1 MAHVKGLRE
10 MAEIGSIIDGKYEL
24 LKKIGQG
31 GMSKVYLAMD
41 LRLNKQWAVKEI
53 NKYTQ
58 SKNQEVIVQSLIVEA
73 NLMKKLDHPALPRIV
88 DIIDSGNMIYVVM
101 DYIEGESLDKIL
113 QSYGAQ
119 PQELV
124 IDWAKQLCD
133 ALGYLH
139 NQNPPV
145 IYRDMK
151 PANVMLKPEGNLK
164 VIDFG
169 IAREYKEENMEDTVS
184 LGTRGYAAPEQ
195 FGGKGQTDARTDI
208 YCLGATLYHLVT
220 GQNPC
225 EPPYEMFP
233 IRKWN
238 PALSGGLEK
247 ILLKCTQLNPDER
260 YQNCDELMYALEHY
274 EEVDEV
280 YRKKQKRKL
289 TGFFIT
295 CVASILLMFGGITCR
310 TAASS
315 INNNN
320 YDDLVTVAESTSFE
334 DKIRSYEEAIHI
346 YPEKPKAYMCLLE
359 AYEAENRF
367 SKQENDYFLALYN
380 ANKSQFDIDS
390 QETAELNYKI
400 GMMYFNYYT
409 EEDGSYLF
417 STRVQKAYSFFSE
430 NHENA
435 PKEFVYYEVSESYYQ
450 ICTFY
455 KKYILSA
462 ANIEE
467 ATKENYD
474 AVLNGMAETMMSI
487 QDLNAYDQLS
497 YYSAVIDLLY
507 DQRIYM
513 ANVEVEQE
521 KIMNVLRMAYEQ
533 SKDLTVQKEQSL
545 ELQNTIAGHYENY
558 KEAILRC
565 YVNGGNE

>member
-1 MAHVKGLRE
+1 
-10 MAEIGSIIDGKYEL
+10 MAEIGSIIDEKYEI
-24 LKKIGQG
+24 LKRIGQG

-53 NKYTQ
+53 NKYAQ
-58 SKNQEVIVQSLIVEA
+58 SQNQEIIVQSLIVEA

-88 DIIDSGNMIYVVM
+88 DIIDNEATIYVVM

-139 NQNPPV
+139 TQDPPV

-151 PANVMLKPEGNLK
+151 PANIMLKPEGNLK

-169 IAREYKEENMEDTVS
+169 IAREYKEDNMADTVS

-220 GQNPC
+220 GHNPS

-238 PALSGGLEK
+238 PGLSGGLES
-247 ILLKCTQLNPDER
+247 ILLKCTQFNPDER

-274 EEVDEV
+274 EEIDEE
-280 YRKKQKRKL
+280 YRKKQKKKL
-289 TGFFIT
+289 TGFIIP
-295 CVASILLMFGGITCR
+295 CVLSVLLLIAGIGCR
-310 TAASS
+310 VTASS
-315 INNNN
+315 INTNN
-320 YDDLVTVAESTSFE
+320 YGDLVSVAESTAYE
-334 DKIRSYEEAIHI
+334 DKINSYEEAIHI
-346 YPEKPKAYMCLLE
+346 YPGNPEAYMCLLQ

-367 SKQENDYFLALYN
+367 TKQENDKFLALYN
-380 ANKSQFDIDS
+380 VNKSEFDAGS
-390 QETAELNYKI
+390 AEVAELNYKI

-417 STRVQKAYSFFSE
+417 SVRVQKAYSFFNE
-430 NHENA
+430 NHNNA
-435 PKEFVYYEVSESYYQ
+435 PKNFDYYEVSESYYQ

-455 KKYILSA
+455 KKYILSSS
-462 ANIEE
+462 NIEE
-467 ATKENYD
+467 AEKGNYD
-474 AVLNGMAETMMSI
+474 AMLENMSSTMTNI
-487 QDLNAYDQLS
+487 LDLNAYDQLS
-497 YYSAVIDLLY
+497 YYSGAIDLLY

-521 KIMNVLRMAYEQ
+521 KIMDVLNMAYER
-533 SKDLTVQKEQSL
+533 SKKLTVQKEQSL
-545 ELQNTIAGHYENY
+545 ELQSTIESHYADY

-565 YVNGGNE
+565 YTNGGEE

>member
-1 MAHVKGLRE
+1 MAD
-10 MAEIGSIIDGKYEL
+10 IGSIIDGKYEI
-24 LKKIGQG
+24 LKRIGQG

-53 NKYTQ
+53 RKHADK
-58 SKNQEVIVQSLIVEA
+58 KNQEVMVQSLIVEA

-88 DIIDSGNMIYVVM
+88 DIIDNGNTIYVVM

-113 QSYGAQ
+113 EEYGPQS
-119 PQELV
+119 QEVV

-133 ALGYLH
+133 VLGYLH
-139 NQNPPV
+139 NQQPPV

-169 IAREYKEENMEDTVS
+169 IAREYKEENLADTVS

-220 GQNPC
+220 GQNPS

-233 IRKWN
+233 IRQWN
-238 PALSGGLEK
+238 PSLSGGLER
-247 ILLKCTQLNPDER
+247 ILQKCTQLNPDDR

-274 EEVDEV
+274 EEVDDV
-280 YRKKQKRKL
+280 YRRKQKRKL
-289 TGFFIT
+289 TGFIAT
-295 CVASILLMFGGITCR
+295 CVMTVLLLAGGISCR
-310 TAASS
+310 IVASS
-315 INNNN
+315 INSNN
-320 YDDLVTVAESTSFE
+320 YDDLVTVAESTDYE
-334 DKIRSYEEAIHI
+334 DKIRSYEEAIRI
-346 YPEKPKAYMCLLE
+346 YPGNPKAYMCLLE

-367 SKQENDYFLALYN
+367 SKTENDFFLALYN
-380 ANKSQFDIDS
+380 ANKSEFDVNDT
-390 QETAELNYKI
+390 ETAELNYKI

-417 STRVQKAYSFFSE
+417 STRVQKAYSFFNE
-430 NHENA
+430 NHQNA
-435 PKEFVYYEVSESYYQ
+435 PQSFAYYEVSESYYQ

-455 KKYILSA
+455 KKYILSSA
-462 ANIEE
+462 SIEE

-474 AVLNGMAETMMSI
+474 ALLNDMAQTMG
-487 QDLNAYDQLS
+487 QLQELNSYEQLS
-497 YYSAVIDLLY
+497 YYSGVIDLLY
-507 DQRIYM
+507 DQRLYM
-513 ANVEVEQE
+513 TNAAVEQE
-521 KIMNVLRMAYEQ
+521 KIMTILDTAYKQACE
-533 SKDLTVQKEQSL
+533 LTVQKEQSL
-545 ELQNTIAGHYENY
+545 KLQTMISEHYADY

-565 YVNGGNE
+565 YTNEEGA